1 MSVKGLEPNAYRRQ
15 FGTFLKI
22 LDISIKGLETNASFF
37 TVVSL
42 AHFCRS
48 STLVLKA
55 FRLIVHSSQSPVG
68 PVFQIDGSSVQPLP
82 RFVPPHVQH
91 LSLVQHLFFN
101 ILFYILNL

>member
-1 MSVKGLEPNAYRRQ
+1 MSKA
-15 FGTFLKI
+15 LK
-22 LDISIKGLETNASFF
+22 LMLTD
-37 TVVSL
+37 VSL
-42 AHFCRS
+42 AHFRRS
-48 STLVLKA
+48 WTFVSKALK
-55 FRLIVHSSQSPVG
+55 LMLHSSQSPVG